1 MNNDCDY
8 LWIGLGSLRMPNIG
22 GGQGLGTSGALVNG
36 GMVGTFV
43 TGLDAGP
50 SSARHMT
57 GACLLYHN
65 DCDWLWAGINSLA
78 YVVVGISSE
87 AGAVG
92 LLGPW
97 AAAIGNVA
105 TNFVPGRGAC
115 L

>member
-1 MNNDCDY
+1 MF
-8 LWIGLGSLRMPNIG
+8 MFG
-22 GGQGLGTSGALVNG
+22 GRAWSPDAAA
-36 GMVGTFV
+36 
-43 TGLDAGP
+43 DAGNGMFRCDIP
-50 SSARHMT
+50 RGSYTSDML

-78 YVVVGISSE
+78 YAVVGISSE

-97 AAAIGNVA
+97 AATIGNVA
-105 TNFVPGRGAC
+105 TNFAPGRGAC